1 MSASEDDKPSGY
13 IENGMTRSEAME
25 MYLELELRGKRCA
38 SRTAGIEKEGGALL
52 SDRPPVPL
60 TEWSLSLFSRI
71 PQERPSLDS
80 AVGSWMTAVPDPERF
95 SSLEYASSRT
105 ATRTATKRSWKSS
118 SEGSDQE
125 RKRARTT
132 SYADLDE
139 MTITPR
145 DDLGDDAHDE
155 TTGKP
160 SR

>member
-1 MSASEDDKPSGY
+1 
-13 IENGMTRSEAME
+13 
-25 MYLELELRGKRCA
+25 
-38 SRTAGIEKEGGALL
+38 
-52 SDRPPVPL
+52 
-60 TEWSLSLFSRI
+60 
-71 PQERPSLDS
+71 
-80 AVGSWMTAVPDPERF
+80 MTAVPDLERF

-118 SEGSDQE
+118 SEGSDHE

-139 MTITPR
+139 MTITPQD